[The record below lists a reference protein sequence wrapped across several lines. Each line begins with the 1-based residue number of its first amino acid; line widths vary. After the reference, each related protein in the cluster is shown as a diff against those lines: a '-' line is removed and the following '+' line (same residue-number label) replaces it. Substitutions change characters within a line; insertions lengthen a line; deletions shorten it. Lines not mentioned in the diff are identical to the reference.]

1 MRSLREKKV
10 IYLNHYDRVQCN
22 ITVALYYCK
31 TTLHKVNFFSLKA
44 SSSFGRVTRC
54 HTRAAC
60 ERRCECEG
68 WGKKGELA
76 TISYKF
82 SFPPSKLQGVKT
94 VTGNKKSQCFF
105 FFFEET
111 DLPHTYLDININTLT
126 LLSFCV
132 GTHKHYTGAPNDNF
146 QKSICS
152 EDDLRSRIF
161 RTFAVKFLACL
172 PLLGFS
178 NI

>member
-1 MRSLREKKV
+1 MIE
-10 IYLNHYDRVQCN
+10 CN
-22 ITVALYYCK
+22 VTLQLHCITAKQLYIK
-31 TTLHKVNFFSLKA
+31 LIFFGLKA

-105 FFFEET
+105 FFLLT
-111 DLPHTYLDININTLT
+111 RQTIHVPTL
-126 LLSFCV
+126 
-132 GTHKHYTGAPNDNF
+132 
-146 QKSICS
+146 I
-152 EDDLRSRIF
+152 
-161 RTFAVKFLACL
+161 
-172 PLLGFS
+172 
-178 NI
+178 

>member
-1 MRSLREKKV
+1 M
-10 IYLNHYDRVQCN
+10 QCN
-22 ITVALYYCK
+22 VTAALHYCK

-82 SFPPSKLQGVKT
+82 SFPPRKLQGVKT
-94 VTGNKKSQCFF
+94 VTGNKRSQCFSF
-105 FFFEET
+105 FLRRHA
-111 DLPHTYLDININTLT
+111 DLPRTYLDINTNTLILLLILILCGNSQT
-126 LLSFCV
+126 LQMQS
-132 GTHKHYTGAPNDNF
+132 D
-146 QKSICS
+146 
-152 EDDLRSRIF
+152 
-161 RTFAVKFLACL
+161 
-172 PLLGFS
+172 
-178 NI
+178 

>member
-1 MRSLREKKV
+1 M
-10 IYLNHYDRVQCN
+10 QCN

-68 WGKKGELA
+68 WGEKGELA

-82 SFPPSKLQGVKT
+82 SFPPRKLQGVKT

-105 FFFEET
+105 FFFFEET
-111 DLPHTYLDININTLT
+111 GLPRTYLDINVNTLI
-126 LLSFCV
+126 LLSFLC
-132 GTHKHYTGAPNDNF
+132 GNLQTSQMQSD
-146 QKSICS
+146 
-152 EDDLRSRIF
+152 
-161 RTFAVKFLACL
+161 
-172 PLLGFS
+172 
-178 NI
+178 